1 MQREYCGSAAARAQ
15 SRPVEIRPRA
25 GRDSAAIRLP
35 TDTTAARE
43 REESSEVVCLEEL
56 TRCQLIVYDAC
67 CKLRPL
73 VFYIVQGGAR
83 GARLHVRTSVLT
95 KSSTLYSTACRRA
108 STLSARV
115 ADPSVQIARRR

>member
-95 KSSTLYSTACRRA
+95 K
-108 STLSARV
+108 RV
-115 ADPSVQIARRR
+115 VRFTVLHVGGLPPYLRELPTQVYR